1 MMQTTIK
8 QVIKTFQGNEQLC
21 MNDNVKK
28 EQTKGLFQLT
38 KHTFRIMSQHK
49 SSISST
55 YVSW

>member
-28 EQTKGLFQLT
+28 KDRQKDYF
-38 KHTFRIMSQHK
+38 S
-49 SSISST
+49 
-55 YVSW
+55 